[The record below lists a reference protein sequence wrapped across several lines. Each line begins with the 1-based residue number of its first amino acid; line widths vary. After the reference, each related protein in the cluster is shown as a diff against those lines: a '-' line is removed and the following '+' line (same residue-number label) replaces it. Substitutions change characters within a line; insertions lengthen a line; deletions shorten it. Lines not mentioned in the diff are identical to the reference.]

1 MGSSYDVIVVGGGH
15 AGCEAALISA
25 KMGCRVLLITMNL
38 DTIAQMS
45 CNPAIGGLAKGHLV
59 REIDVLGGEMAKVID
74 RTGIQFKMLNRSKG
88 PAVWSPRAQADRVLY
103 RVEMR
108 RRLEASPGICI
119 RQAHVVGILL
129 DGVRAVGVR
138 TDTGVEFTSEA
149 IVLTTGTFLNGLIHI
164 GLFHYPS
171 GRAGEAPA
179 VGLSDQLRSLGFS
192 VGMLKTGTSP
202 RVDGR
207 TVNVDVMEPQ
217 HGDDPPQPFSY
228 STGRLCVEQRPCY
241 LTYTNSQTH
250 SIIRGG
256 LDRSPLFS
264 GIIKGI
270 GPRYCPSIEDKVVR
284 FPDKERHQIFI
295 EPEGAST
302 EEVYINGFAT
312 SLPEDV
318 QLRALRSIRGMEEA
332 EITRPG
338 YAVEYDFVQP
348 TELYPSLETKRVRR
362 LFLAGQIN
370 GTSGYE
376 EAAAQGLMAG
386 INAVLAVRGERP
398 FVLRRSEA
406 YIGVLID
413 DLVTKGT
420 DEPYRMFTS
429 RAEHRLV
436 LRQDNADLRLA
447 EHAHR
452 LGLMSGEEY
461 SGCVERRERISS
473 VISALNSIYVEPSLA
488 NPVLRSHGSSP
499 LSERQPLAR
508 ILRRPEVT
516 YASLEPLLPEELR
529 CDPEVAFQ
537 VELELKYEGYISRE
551 RERARRLSRLEGME
565 IPSDLDYSSVKGL
578 SVEACQKL
586 SRVRPLTV
594 GQASRIPGVR
604 PADISVL
611 MVHLERARRRGRGLR
626 GNVSRET

>member
-1 MGSSYDVIVVGGGH
+1 MGFSYDVIVVGGGH

-103 RVEMR
+103 RMEMR
-108 RRLEASPGICI
+108 QRLEARPGICI

-192 VGMLKTGTSP
+192 VGRLKTGTSP

-461 SGCVERRERISS
+461 SGCVERKERISS

-488 NPVLRSHGSSP
+488 NPVLRSLGSSP

>member
-1 MGSSYDVIVVGGGH
+1 MGFSYDVIVVGGGH

-192 VGMLKTGTSP
+192 VGRLKTGTSP

-488 NPVLRSHGSSP
+488 NPVLRSLGSSP